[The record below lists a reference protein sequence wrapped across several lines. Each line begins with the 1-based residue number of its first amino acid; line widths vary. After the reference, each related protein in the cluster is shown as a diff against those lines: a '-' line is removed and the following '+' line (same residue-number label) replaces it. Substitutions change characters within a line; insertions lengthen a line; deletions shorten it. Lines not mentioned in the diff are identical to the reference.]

1 MNDWEIAFKLEFAV
15 GDNMFDYKKISGIE
29 ILREKIPPELQ
40 YWYLFGNIL
49 ELNYSAK
56 AIDEFYCDYTNI
68 ITLLLTDSSQQYKIE
83 LTLYNIKGNMNFD
96 MANGFFSGFVIEE
109 YSHSGSDDHFHLYSD
124 EQDIEF
130 DLYCEKLRAVL
141 L

>member
-1 MNDWEIAFKLEFAV
+1 
-15 GDNMFDYKKISGIE
+15 MFDYKNIIGIE
-29 ILREKIPPELQ
+29 ILKEKIPPEFQ
-40 YWYLFGNIL
+40 FWHLFGNIL

-68 ITLLLTDSSQQYKIE
+68 ITLLLTDDNHQHKIE
-83 LTLYNIKGNMNFD
+83 LTLYNIRGNMNFD
-96 MANGFFSGFVIEE
+96 MANGFFSGFAIEE
-109 YSHSGSDDHFHLYSD
+109 YSDPGSDDHFHLYSF

-130 DLYCEKLRAVL
+130 DLYCEKIRAVL

>member
-1 MNDWEIAFKLEFAV
+1 
-15 GDNMFDYKKISGIE
+15 MFDYKRIIGIE
-29 ILREKIPPELQ
+29 SLNEKIPPDLQ
-40 YWYLFGNIL
+40 FWHLFGNIL

-68 ITLLLTDSSQQYKIE
+68 ITLLLTDDNHQYKIE
-83 LTLYNIKGNMNFD
+83 LTLYNIRGNMNFD
-96 MANGFFSGFVIEE
+96 MANGFFSGFEIEE
-109 YSHSGSDDHFHLYSD
+109 YSNSGSDNQFHLYSF

-130 DLYCEKLRAVL
+130 DLYCEKIRAIL